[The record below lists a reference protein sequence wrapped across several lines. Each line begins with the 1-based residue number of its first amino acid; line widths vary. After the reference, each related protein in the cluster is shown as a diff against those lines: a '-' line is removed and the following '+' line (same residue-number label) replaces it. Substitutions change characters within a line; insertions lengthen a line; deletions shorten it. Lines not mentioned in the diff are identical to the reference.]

1 MNEELLK
8 IAHEKLGGNSIGSYE
23 EFVKDFNSNEELRKI
38 THEKLGG
45 TSIGTYDE
53 FIKDIGFSQN
63 PVEKKPNTPQDYF
76 GDLFKPKETNS
87 TFQAPA
93 FAESEQIGGGEKLAA
108 AMTATTNIDPSKRI
122 SNRKANAEE
131 RIKKQSQILYDNNK
145 LLLDENA
152 NELTKKESLLK
163 SLNAARELR
172 KDASNSL
179 KDNHGIDLGDA
190 DKLTYKL
197 NRLQKQLDQV
207 QREPLSPEQ
216 KDLES
221 TSINAEI
228 EAVQKQLKD
237 FGERVSAIPEYGYLV
252 QSSNDLRELNRMS
265 DQYFPELK
273 TARERISSQQA
284 ETDKIAKSDKLADD
298 ANMFLRYTYGL
309 FNSTVDKFDRSGSA
323 LHNMINN
330 AILSGDD
337 KKRASLEILLDD
349 EKMKGFSDS
358 FKPSSGQ
365 GSLRETY
372 VKLDNGKRV
381 IFIDGEP
388 AFARDEKG
396 YKSDLTEEETK
407 KATDLYGDNS
417 NVKKSFN
424 GEALANNFIGT
435 VFDMVPTIMLTSVTG
450 GGSLGAMTTIAATTA
465 AQSFGDYYFTAL
477 EKGESP
483 GKAALVSIGKAGVD
497 GLLENVGGLEAKLAR
512 GGVERSTL
520 NLLREET
527 RAGLLSGKIA
537 KNEIYKYYAKRLG
550 DLGLESA
557 KQGVGEYAEET
568 LQSLNQGLFDLH
580 AYNDNSTLAKI
591 PGDALETF
599 LISFALGAGS
609 TSLQGLTNFKA
620 KTKDDIRY
628 NSILA
633 AIKNPDKL
641 QEVSDLLST
650 EKYGTSKNSDENYI
664 FIQKMADDVDA
675 LNIKEDKDKLR
686 AIQILIE
693 KNNLET
699 SSKKDNAGSVAAKI
713 RNKKIQDLEAELNDL
728 GRNKIFE
735 VKEEDRKP
743 KEEVEE
749 EDTSI
754 LDAINERMAEK
765 EAEEKAAES
774 TPQTVESLQEKLNPT
789 VNPMDRF
796 SDFDPDAAGLLPA
809 DEETDT
815 SKPNP
820 TENVAVTDVERNV
833 DGELNDNEK
842 TNINNILNEQESNT
856 TERLPQGAGAE
867 SIGLLGKATAFIRRA
882 SLASNKK
889 LKGWGKTEAAT
900 RQRED
905 AALKLF
911 AEKNGGVKKVADFT
925 HDVEPLASGAENR
938 VYKSKD
944 NRYVIKVNT
953 GDLNDTRESLLD
965 RIEKHNKLFP
975 STAYELIG
983 IVDDAGLSKDKMG
996 FVIRQ
1001 KFYDGE
1007 AATDQEIQQDLEK
1020 RGFIRT
1026 DIKEDKGGDFTNGNG
1041 IYIADVFKK
1050 KGEGPNVIK
1059 GKEGTLFYIDPIIH
1073 DGGSNN
1079 ISKKSSPSGTPE
1091 QKTEVKQEN
1100 TTDQEQKTPQRTLTK
1115 TDTKTLKVG
1124 DIIDWNGADMEI
1136 TKVNSNG
1143 SVDAVNAKYTPGN
1156 RKVNG
1161 IVNSDTEYGG
1171 KVSKEYSDKGKEQ
1184 FQAEN
1189 NKTPKEQNTNDRVEK
1204 VKAALKTLF
1213 PDLKIISHKTSKE
1226 FDDQVSEESGRKGKS
1241 VAMYKEIVKDGKTTR
1256 EIHLNLEKL
1265 NSTSIYHEGTHPV
1278 LDLLESVDPGLINR
1292 LHDQLVELEKDL
1304 GIEGQFTQEFAK
1316 RYKSEAKKTEA
1327 VVEFIA
1333 HVADGK
1339 IDLNKKSVLEKI
1351 KSFFVELFKGLGIN
1365 IGTKLKSIDDL
1376 KSIASKISEAF
1387 REGSTLIVDQ
1397 NVINGKTE
1405 TGLRTQF
1412 ELEADKKQETL
1423 DYIKDYFKNKKL
1435 TKKDIEDFYNLHKNR
1450 FVKSGISTSEI
1461 ATYLEE
1467 GKIPDAITS
1476 NDFGTKEQPKASKE
1490 KLIIDDILNI
1500 DSSDYEKKLIE
1511 NEALHN
1517 NNERLEEDL
1526 DGEKNKY
1533 IVTTHNLM
1541 LASMDQPMAI
1551 IYDEAQKKG
1560 EDFYDKAFNI
1570 FKQLQ
1575 ATRSIN
1581 AAIFGIRLS
1590 ELIKTELNKPG
1601 LSPARAVQLKSI
1613 IKDTTRLLQKGGK
1626 EIARV
1631 LSLYRRIKT
1640 KSDSARVLIL
1650 QNNNA
1655 VKKRIAEMEKEL
1667 ENMNTINQITEDDP
1681 YSVKTKESVKSTTNK
1696 KRKPI
1701 DALAQAKAKLKG
1713 KTNVQKATDTFK
1725 ELMKK
1730 RPC

>member
-45 TSIGTYDE
+45 NSIGTYDE

-63 PVEKKPNTPQDYF
+63 PIEKKPNTPQDYF

-93 FAESEQIGGGEKLAA
+93 FAESEQIGGGEKFAA

-465 AQSFGDYYFTAL
+465 AQSFGGYYFTAL

-483 GKAALVSIGKAGVD
+483 GKAALVSIGKAVVD

-774 TPQTVESLQEKLNPT
+774 TPQTVESLQAKLNPT

-809 DEETDT
+809 DEETDMP
-815 SKPNP
+815 KP
-820 TENVAVTDVERNV
+820 TEDVVDGQTNPVSLPVQKEGSNTSLKDIKTQTQEEFAQYLQDNHSDKLSQEQIYKLLTVRPELRERMLNESPQEWTKIFEKNLDYRQQANNV
-833 DGELNDNEK
+833 D
-842 TNINNILNEQESNT
+842 NNKEMRGNANPAWTGI
-856 TERLPQGAGAE
+856 
-867 SIGLLGKATAFIRRA
+867 SIGETANLEADGRHKGYVTLDVNSAREMGKNLEQTFKDLYKMLKDAGYNGHLKMPGVYSDLLTRFDNIVIHGSTKGDV
-882 SLASNKK
+882 SLALPIIEQYFKNK
-889 LKGWGKTEAAT
+889 GFTVEGTKTGI
-900 RQRED
+900 D
-905 AALKLF
+905 AK
-911 AEKNGGVKKVADFT
+911 
-925 HDVEPLASGAENR
+925 
-938 VYKSKD
+938 
-944 NRYVIKVNT
+944 
-953 GDLNDTRESLLD
+953 DLN
-965 RIEKHNKLFP
+965 
-975 STAYELIG
+975 
-983 IVDDAGLSKDKMG
+983 
-996 FVIRQ
+996 
-1001 KFYDGE
+1001 
-1007 AATDQEIQQDLEK
+1007 
-1020 RGFIRT
+1020 
-1026 DIKEDKGGDFTNGNG
+1026 
-1041 IYIADVFKK
+1041 
-1050 KGEGPNVIK
+1050 
-1059 GKEGTLFYIDPIIH
+1059 GKETSHTNLLAERVK
-1073 DGGSNN
+1073 N
-1079 ISKKSSPSGTPE
+1079 KQLTKSAKQPSPSGTPE
-1091 QKTEVKQEN
+1091 SKADTKQEN
-1100 TTDQEQKTPQRTLTK
+1100 NTDQEQKTPQRILTK
-1115 TDTKTLKVG
+1115 IDTKTLKVG
-1124 DIIDWNGADMEI
+1124 DIIDWNGTDMEV

-1184 FQAEN
+1184 FQAED

-1304 GIEGQFTQEFAK
+1304 GVEGEFTQEFTK
-1316 RYKSEAKKTEA
+1316 RYKAEDKKTEA
-1327 VVEFIA
+1327 IVQFIA

-1423 DYIKDYFKNKKL
+1423 EYIKDYFKNKKL

-1575 ATRSIN
+1575 ATKSIN

-1601 LSPARAVQLKSI
+1601 LSPTRAVQLKAI
-1613 IKDTTRLLQKGGK
+1613 NKDTTRLLQKGGK